1 MQYVGYLLLVLS
13 LVGIVIAIL
22 QMMKGKKIG
31 SAPFHK
37 TGEIRQN
44 PQIGGATG
52 LVSSEG
58 QIQAQQPLMAPCSNK
73 PCVYFHVKIEREVEK
88 STLTED
94 GTKTTKSWETV
105 SEQKRGASFFI
116 DDGSGPVGVMITDS
130 VDANL
135 EQTFSGTPPGG
146 AGLMNLLGSALSGMH
161 RHRAIEHII
170 PASGLLFVMG
180 KMAGGQITK
189 TDGMLGKLVA
199 STKGRQGLLGATK
212 RNMILGIV
220 AAVLC
225 LGAGVP
231 LSILGDAPKS
241 DACPSDISDALP
253 APCKGHIDSD
263 EGTTWTWH
271 VTKPGTYDLYVQQP
285 NVKLPIWP
293 KMTVTSASGDVVGT
307 DTGVGKGA
315 DAHVSA
321 TFGSGTYKINVHD
334 MQPGYAPQFKKG
346 GGLSFTVNIKAGT
359 APAASAS
366 ASAAAPV
373 ASTPPAA
380 KIGGKPGATKP
391 SLAKPH

>member
-13 LVGIVIAIL
+13 LVGIVIALL
-22 QMMKGKKIG
+22 QMSKGKKIG

-37 TGEIRQN
+37 TGELRQN

-88 STLTED
+88 TTLSED
-94 GTKTTKSWETV
+94 GTKTTKSWEMV

-135 EQTFSGTPPGG
+135 EQSFSGTPPGG
-146 AGLMNLLGSALSGMH
+146 GGLANLLGAALSGMH

-180 KMAGGQITK
+180 KMSGGQIGK

-199 STKGRQGLLGATK
+199 STKGRKGILGATK
-212 RNMILGIV
+212 RNMILGFV
-220 AAVLC
+220 AAGLC
-225 LGAGVP
+225 LAGGVP
-231 LSILGDAPKS
+231 LAILGDAPKS
-241 DACPSDISDALP
+241 DACPSDITDVLA

-263 EGTTWTWH
+263 VGTTWTWH
-271 VTKPGTYDLYVQQP
+271 VTKPGPYDVHVSQP
-285 NVKLPIWP
+285 NVKFPIWP
-293 KMTVTSASGDVVGT
+293 MITVTTANGELVGT
-307 DTGVGKGA
+307 DTGAGKGA
-315 DAHVSA
+315 DAHVS
-321 TFGSGTYKINVHD
+321 TMFGAGTYKINVHD
-334 MQPGYAPQFKKG
+334 MQPGYAGQFKKG
-346 GGLSFTVNIKAGT
+346 GGLSFSVDIKVGT

-366 ASAAAPV
+366 TAAPV
-373 ASTPPAA
+373 ASTSAATKPVGIKPPPGKMPAA
-380 KIGGKPGATKP
+380 K
-391 SLAKPH
+391 PH